1 MILPVNQ
8 GAVGAGL
15 SESGDVLLLPTR
27 EASRPEQSVISSLN
41 GMARLLNIANKLD
54 NGGLCVGRELTCISG
69 AYFNPKWKTRNG
81 GSESYFGLELA
92 DLIAYP
98 VYVLP

>member
-1 MILPVNQ
+1 MSQETCFCCLHV
-8 GAVGAGL
+8 
-15 SESGDVLLLPTR
+15 

-41 GMARLLNIANKLD
+41 GMARLLKHIANKLD
-54 NGGLCVGRELTCISG
+54 NGTGYVSAEKLTCISG

-98 VYVLP
+98 VYVLPYGKLKQGI

>member
-1 MILPVNQ
+1 M
-8 GAVGAGL
+8 
-15 SESGDVLLLPTR
+15 
-27 EASRPEQSVISSLN
+27 ISSLN
-41 GMARLLNIANKLD
+41 GMARLLRHIANKLD
-54 NGGLCVGRELTCISG
+54 NGTGYVSAEKLTCISG

-98 VYVLP
+98 VYVLPYGKLKQGI